1 MKRNA
6 ILTKT
11 LVAAALVMT
20 GSAMAGS
27 VEWKGSTF
35 ETEQGAYVLLGVG
48 NRYKVGGIV
57 NIYNAGFYVHKAK
70 AESALKQMLKKKPKT
85 FDAFMKPGGGPD
97 WEKLRL
103 SSKFNNFIWKYSF
116 PKKLVMKFAYSV
128 KGNQIVDAYKGS
140 LGKTIKDFEDP
151 DVKADLDK
159 FFAGVNHPVNK
170 GQTMT
175 VSSSGDTVTVSGPFD
190 TFKIENN
197 WKFRQAVWR
206 IWFGANPIQKPLKN
220 NLTKFADTLSLPAA
234 D

>member
-1 MKRNA
+1 MKTHS
-6 ILTKT
+6 IL
-11 LVAAALVMT
+11 AAALVAT
-20 GSAMAGS
+20 ALVVSGSAMAGS
-27 VEWKGSTF
+27 VEFKGSTF
-35 ETEQGAYVLLGVG
+35 ETEQGAFVLLGVG

-70 AESALKQMLKKKPKT
+70 AEAALKKMLKKKPKA
-85 FDAFMKPGGGPD
+85 FAAFMKPDGKAD

-103 SSKFNNFIWKYSF
+103 SSKFNNFIWKYGF
-116 PKKLVMKFAYSV
+116 PKKLVMKFKYSV
-128 KGNQIVDAYKGS
+128 KGKQVVDAYKGS
-140 LGKTIKDFEDP
+140 LGKTIKDFDDP
-151 DVKADLDK
+151 SIKADLDK

-190 TFKIENN
+190 TFKIEKN
-197 WKFRQAVWR
+197 WKFRQAMWR

-220 NLTKFADTLSLPAA
+220 NLTKYANKLSLPAA